1 MKFRTP
7 LLSLFLLLLP
17 IWWLSSCY
25 YSTPR
30 PSDRW
35 SPTAEG
41 QVDSLDFYA
50 RHHYWIGFNFEL
62 TDSLSISLL
71 PPQQGREDYVML
83 PTDSIVLKAGQKVV
97 VAQVM
102 FDNSHENSDSVWVK
116 VARDQLAQGWVS
128 EEMLVSHA
136 VPDDPISQ
144 FIHNFSDSRT
154 LFVLTAAGLCI
165 LFILIQTVRH
175 GHIRIVHFRDIPSF
189 YPTLLC
195 LCVSGAATIYGSMQR
210 FVPETWVEF
219 YYHPTL
225 NPFNPDIPLILALF
239 ICSVWTMLIVGIA
252 VIDEIR
258 RLPDLG
264 DNLTYLATLGGVCMV
279 LYLVFTMTVPLIFGY
294 VLLVAYWFFA
304 IRRYMLHGPSHL
316 FCGACHE
323 SIPHKGRCPHCGAW
337 NE

>member
-35 SPTAEG
+35 TPTAEG

-71 PPQQGREDYVML
+71 PPQQGKEDYVML

-116 VARDQLAQGWVS
+116 IARDQLAQGWVS
-128 EEMLVSHA
+128 EEMLVNHA

-154 LFVLTAAGLCI
+154 LFVLTAAGLC
-165 LFILIQTVRH
+165 
-175 GHIRIVHFRDIPSF
+175 
-189 YPTLLC
+189 
-195 LCVSGAATIYGSMQR
+195 
-210 FVPETWVEF
+210 
-219 YYHPTL
+219 
-225 NPFNPDIPLILALF
+225 
-239 ICSVWTMLIVGIA
+239 
-252 VIDEIR
+252 
-258 RLPDLG
+258 
-264 DNLTYLATLGGVCMV
+264 
-279 LYLVFTMTVPLIFGY
+279 
-294 VLLVAYWFFA
+294 
-304 IRRYMLHGPSHL
+304 
-316 FCGACHE
+316 
-323 SIPHKGRCPHCGAW
+323 
-337 NE
+337 

>member
-165 LFILIQTVRH
+165 LFMLIQTVRH
-175 GHIRIVHFRDIPSF
+175 GHIRIV
-189 YPTLLC
+189 
-195 LCVSGAATIYGSMQR
+195 
-210 FVPETWVEF
+210 
-219 YYHPTL
+219 
-225 NPFNPDIPLILALF
+225 
-239 ICSVWTMLIVGIA
+239 
-252 VIDEIR
+252 
-258 RLPDLG
+258 
-264 DNLTYLATLGGVCMV
+264 
-279 LYLVFTMTVPLIFGY
+279 
-294 VLLVAYWFFA
+294 
-304 IRRYMLHGPSHL
+304 LH
-316 FCGACHE
+316 
-323 SIPHKGRCPHCGAW
+323 
-337 NE
+337 